1 MIINSNTLLF
11 VVMGDPVSH
20 SLSPVMH
27 NQAFQEVGYNG
38 VYLAIRVKHIGAA
51 LAGIKNFDVKGASI
65 TIPHKVSVMEF
76 LDELD
81 DNAEKIGAVNTIVNR
96 GGILT
101 GYNTDYLGA
110 VKALFEKT
118 SIKGKDVVIIGAG
131 GAARA
136 IGFGIISNGGNV
148 TITNRTEKKG
158 EKLAADLGSKFL
170 PLSALEKIGGQILI
184 NTTAVGMTPEIDA
197 MPIKEESLDRSMVVM
212 DVVYNPLKTRLLKAA
227 ENIGCTI
234 VDGLSMFV
242 YQGACQFELWTN
254 KRAPVEAMRKAVL
267 KALQVKS
274 V

>member
-1 MIINSNTLLF
+1 MLDTNTVLF

-27 NQAFQEVGYNG
+27 NQAFQAMGYNG
-38 VYLAIRVKHIGAA
+38 VYLAIRVKDIAA
-51 LAGIKNFDVKGASI
+51 AVSGIKSFAVKGASI

-76 LDELD
+76 VDEVD

-96 GGILT
+96 NGRLT
-101 GYNTDYLGA
+101 GYNTDSLGA
-110 VKALFEKT
+110 VKALSEKT

-136 IGFGIISNGGNV
+136 IGYGVISEGGHV
-148 TITNRTEKKG
+148 TITNRTENIG
-158 EKLAADLGSKFL
+158 ETLAADLGAKFL
-170 PLSALEKIGGQILI
+170 PLLALEKREYQILI
-184 NTTAVGMTPEIDA
+184 NTTSVGMTPEIDA
-197 MPIKEESLDRSMVVM
+197 MPVREENLDRSMVVM

-242 YQGACQFELWTN
+242 YQGAYQFELWTN
-254 KRAPVEAMRKAVL
+254 KNAPVEVMRKAVL
-267 KALQVKS
+267 KALHKN
-274 V
+274 